1 MSDDQNI
8 QDDAQVQE
16 TAQEPTE
23 LETLQAELEQMTNLA
38 KRTAADFANFKR
50 QMDEERSELMA
61 YANLKLLNAIFP
73 AIDNLA
79 RATENLPEDL
89 VENDWAKGVL
99 STEKALMDAL
109 ASLGL
114 SPIDQAGVP
123 MNPHQHEVLMEGPG
137 TKGDVT
143 QVFEK
148 GYAFNGKTIRPAK
161 VQVGNGNEA

>member
-1 MSDDQNI
+1 MSDEAKP
-8 QDDAQVQE
+8 QDEQ
-16 TAQEPTE
+16 TIGSE
-23 LETLQAELEQMTNLA
+23 LETLQEELAKMTDLA

-50 QMDEERSELMA
+50 QSSEERTELMA

-79 RATENLPEDL
+79 RATENLPEEL
-89 VENDWAKGVL
+89 RENEWVKGVL

-114 SPIDQAGVP
+114 SPINQTGVP
-123 MNPHQHEVLMEGPG
+123 MDPHKHEVLMEGAGP
-137 TKGDVT
+137 KGDVT

-148 GYAFNGKTIRPAK
+148 GYSFNGKTIRPAK
-161 VQVGNGNEA
+161 VQVGSGE